1 MGDFEL
7 SALFKSLEKSPL
19 EIDLGKRDCASVGL
33 DWFKLAECC
42 LCLVL
47 APMKSSLCEL
57 ANDLVPED
65 EPPVIVVSVATIVVC
80 LALGDIELNAFL
92 LGEKE
97 CLGLSKVT
105 AVFVSSSLSLLLA
118 LATASVVLLKELVI
132 GLVFLEALATQ
143 DLVLIGLDFLEA
155 LATEDGV
162 LIGLAFLALATED
175 GVLIG
180 LAFLAL
186 ATEDGVL
193 IGLVF
198 IEALATEDG
207 VLIGLVFLE
216 ALATEDGVLIGLDF
230 LGGVFT
236 GLVFLA
242 EIASSHFFWL
252 YMDGL

>member
-1 MGDFEL
+1 MGDFEF
-7 SALFKSLEKSPL
+7 SALFKSLEKLPL

-47 APMKSSLCEL
+47 APIKSSLCEL
-57 ANDLVPED
+57 ANDLVSED
-65 EPPVIVVSVATIVVC
+65 EPPVIVVSAATIVVC

-132 GLVFLEALATQ
+132 GLVFLEALATE
-143 DLVLIGLDFLEA
+143 DGVLIGLDFLEA

-162 LIGLAFLALATED
+162 LIGLAFLE
-175 GVLIG
+175 
-180 LAFLAL
+180 AL

-198 IEALATEDG
+198 I
-207 VLIGLVFLE
+207 E